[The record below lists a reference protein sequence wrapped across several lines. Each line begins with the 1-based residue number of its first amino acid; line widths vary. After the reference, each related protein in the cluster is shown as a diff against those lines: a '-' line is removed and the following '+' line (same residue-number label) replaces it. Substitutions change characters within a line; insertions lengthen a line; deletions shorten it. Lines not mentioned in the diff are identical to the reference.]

1 MDFAECLVRYI
12 DQGYDLA
19 QVGESCVEKAEG
31 HLSEEE
37 IGNPDQGE
45 RRDE

>member
-1 MDFAECLVRYI
+1 MDFAECLVGYI

-19 QVGESCVEKAEG
+19 QVGESCVEKVEG
-31 HLSEEE
+31 HMSDEE
-37 IGNPDQGE
+37 IGISDQAE